1 MIVGFVVLVAGS
13 LGAAGIETNY
23 QNPVTAAP
31 PLVRPTTASC
41 TVRLVQNQPF
51 PFAGY
56 GTPFTGP
63 YAPPTACPAPW
74 SMVVLDFIGSV
85 AGRQFDRMAAIWVGN
100 AMIYMGTTPE
110 PTPAGITWHVEKDV
124 SEYAPIL
131 GQPQTFAVQIPNLV
145 NSRFTGIIYATATLT
160 FYGTGAQFPAAPHP
174 DLVVP
179 LSGHWLFLFARTPV
193 SAPSVTLPR
202 NPVRAYLEMW
212 AKGNSCDEF
221 WYANQPDAYASA
233 NGLCGGGAFR
243 EIKVFLDGTLAGVVW
258 PFPYIFTGGINPYL
272 WRPIPA
278 IDGFNEPP
286 YVVDLSPFV
295 GRLADGQPH
304 IIAFEVANNGFYW
317 NIDGNLL
324 IDRDP
329 GLTTTSGQVTT
340 LDIASDA
347 TQGVSQTTGT
357 NSATFSF
364 TASRSL
370 TIAGYVD
377 TSSGRLTTTVH
388 QQLAFTNDQVL
399 NLINFR
405 ENLKGT
411 ETITTMTSAVDQ
423 DGTKV
428 TTVGESYPIALTSM
442 FMVPA
447 SVADPNANPATLKFI
462 LPATVD
468 QSFDRT
474 LARSVNGATMFSAS
488 LSDSVHAEA
497 ILIRSLTTGANA
509 VAGGHDEEHYI
520 YSDSAGACFNHLIQ
534 AAQGFVTVDQ
544 IIPRC

>member
-1 MIVGFVVLVAGS
+1 
-13 LGAAGIETNY
+13 
-23 QNPVTAAP
+23 
-31 PLVRPTTASC
+31 
-41 TVRLVQNQPF
+41 
-51 PFAGY
+51 
-56 GTPFTGP
+56 
-63 YAPPTACPAPW
+63 
-74 SMVVLDFIGSV
+74 MVVLDFTGSV
-85 AGRQFDRMAAIWVGN
+85 AGRQFDRMAAIWVGST
-100 AMIYMGTTPE
+100 MIYMGTTPE

-131 GQPQTFAVQIPNLV
+131 GQPRTFAVQIPNLV

-160 FYGTGAQFPAAPHP
+160 FYGTSAQFPAAPHP
-174 DLVVP
+174 DVVVP

-193 SAPSVTLPR
+193 SAPAITLPR

-243 EIKVFLDGTLAGVVW
+243 EIKVFIDDTLAGVVW

-278 IDGFNEPP
+278 VDGFNEPP
-286 YVVDLSPFV
+286 YIVDLSPFV
-295 GRLADGQPH
+295 GGLADGQAH
-304 IIAFEVANNGFYW
+304 TLAFEVANNGFYW

-324 IDRDP
+324 IYRDP

-340 LDIASDA
+340 HDITSDA

-377 TSSGRLTTTVH
+377 TSSGRVTTTVH
-388 QQLAFTNDQVL
+388 RELAFTNDQVL

-411 ETITTMTSAVDQ
+411 ETITTLTGVAGPG
-423 DGTKV
+423 GTEV
-428 TTVGESYPIALTSM
+428 TTVGDSYPIALASM
-442 FMVPA
+442 FMIPA
-447 SVADPNANPATLKFI
+447 SVADPNANSATLKFI

-474 LARSVNGATMFSAS
+474 ATTSVNGATAFSSS

-497 ILIRSLTTGANA
+497 ILIRSLTTGVNA
-509 VAGGHDEEHYI
+509 VAGGHDDEHYI
-520 YSDSAGACFNHLIQ
+520 YSDSAGTCFNHLIQ
-534 AAQGFVTVDQ
+534 AAQGFVTVDKM
-544 IIPRC
+544 IPRC